1 MKVLFTGGGLT
12 GGHFYPI
19 IAIAQELNKIAEKE
33 HLASLELYFMSD
45 RAYNEKALST
55 AGITFLKVKTGKAR
69 RYFSILNIVDF
80 FKTIIAIPIA
90 IVRVFLLYPDI
101 VVGKGGYASVPA
113 LFAARLLRIPV
124 MIHESDSVP
133 GRANKWA
140 AKFAKKIAISYPEA
154 ANYFPKEKVALTG
167 NPIRNDILTPT
178 KDGAYELLNLEKD
191 VPVILVL
198 GGSQGAQIINDVI
211 LQAVPLI
218 IGKYQIIHQVGTR
231 NLKEMKNLTKVVVG
245 DKEHKERY
253 KIFGYLDNQAMKM
266 SAGVA
271 DLIISRAGST
281 IFEIAAWGIPSIM
294 VPITETNGDHQ
305 KKNAYSYARAGAAEV
320 IEEKN
325 LTPHLL
331 ASEINRLMD
340 NTQKRDEMSHAAKE
354 FSKVDAAEKI
364 AEQIMKV
371 LFKHEK

>member
-19 IAIAQELNKIAEKE
+19 VAIAQELNKIAEKE
-33 HLASLELYFMSD
+33 HLAELELYFMSD
-45 RAYNEKALST
+45 RAYNEKLLSS
-55 AGITFLKVKTGKAR
+55 ARITFLKVNTGKVR
-69 RYFSILNIVDF
+69 RYFSILNILDF
-80 FKTIIAIPIA
+80 FKTMIAIPVA
-90 IVRVFLLYPDI
+90 VVRVFLLYPDI

-113 LFAARLLRIPV
+113 IFAARLLRIPV
-124 MIHESDSVP
+124 LIHESDSVP

-140 AKFAKKIAISYPEA
+140 SKFAEKIAISYPEA
-154 ANYFPKEKVALTG
+154 ADYFPKEKVALTG
-167 NPIRNDILTPT
+167 NPIRNDILTPI
-178 KDGAYELLNLEKD
+178 KEGAYELLSLERD

-198 GGSQGAQIINDVI
+198 GGSQGAQIINDAI
-211 LQAVPLI
+211 LQATPEI
-218 IGKYQIIHQVGTR
+218 IEKYQIIHQVGIK
-231 NLKEMKNLTKVVVG
+231 NLKEMKNLTQVVIG
-245 DKEHKERY
+245 NKEHKERY
-253 KIFGYLDNQAMKM
+253 KIFGYLDNQAMRM

-281 IFEIAAWGIPSIM
+281 IFEIAAWGIPSIV
-294 VPITETNGDHQ
+294 VPITKSNGDHQ
-305 KKNAYSYARAGAAEV
+305 KKNAYSYARAGAADV

-340 NTQKRDEMSHAAKE
+340 NTQKRKEMSRAAKD
-354 FSKVDAAEKI
+354 FSKIDAAEKI